1 MKHTP
6 GPWSVGKPNKAKQ
19 RIDIDAMVFDPDLKH
34 TQWTGLARVYGCEDQ
49 PATGMQKAW
58 ANARLIAAAP
68 CLLEALEACHEAMQY
83 MSEYD
88 IPISLPGKV
97 EAAIKRAR
105 GE

>member
-68 CLLEALEACHEAMQY
+68 DLYEALELMLDYYGSHTA
-83 MSEYD
+83 
-88 IPISLPGKV
+88 KV
-97 EAAIKRAR
+97 ECQILARAALAKAR